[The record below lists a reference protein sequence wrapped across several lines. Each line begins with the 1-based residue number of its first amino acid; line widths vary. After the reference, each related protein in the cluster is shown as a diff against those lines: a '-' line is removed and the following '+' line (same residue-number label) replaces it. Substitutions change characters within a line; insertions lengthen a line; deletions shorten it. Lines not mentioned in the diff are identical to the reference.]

1 MKAAVLH
8 EFGKPLA
15 IEEVPQPKP
24 GADEVLI
31 EVEGCGVCH
40 SDLHIADGDW
50 AQFKGI
56 VKRPLILGHEI
67 AGRVV
72 EKGGPVRGFDVGDR
86 VGVPW
91 IHWTCGQCEFCQE
104 GNENLCVAQKIT
116 GVTVDGGYAEFVK
129 APATHVMK
137 IPEGLS
143 SIQAAPLFCAGVT
156 VFRALKQA
164 RIAPG
169 QRLAVF
175 GVGGLGHLA
184 VQIGRT
190 LGAEITAVDISDE
203 KLALAKSLGALNAL
217 NAASTNVVQEL
228 RSKGGVHV
236 ALVTSAAKAAYSTA
250 FKCVRP
256 TGTLLV
262 VGLPAEDIC
271 FSPVLMAGGE
281 VRIQA
286 SAVGTRE
293 DLREVLAM
301 AANGDI
307 HCEVSTRPLE
317 QANRVLEELRT
328 GQISGRVVLTPK
340 VGPLLTL

>member
-1 MKAAVLH
+1 MKAALLH
-8 EFGKPLA
+8 EFRKPLV

-24 GADEVLI
+24 GAGEVLI
-31 EVEGCGVCH
+31 EVEACGVCH
-40 SDLHIADGDW
+40 SDLHVRDGDW
-50 AQFKGI
+50 AQLKGI

-72 EKGGPVRGFDVGDR
+72 ETGGDVRDFKIGDR

-91 IHWTCGQCEFCQE
+91 IHWTCGQCEFCRE
-104 GNENLCVAQKIT
+104 SHENLCVAQKIT

-129 APATHVMK
+129 APATHVTR
-137 IPEGLS
+137 IPENLS
-143 SIQAAPLFCAGVT
+143 AVEAAPLFCAGVT

-164 RIAPG
+164 IISPG
-169 QRLAVF
+169 HRLAIF

-190 LGAEITAVDISDE
+190 FGAEITAVDISDE
-203 KLALAKSLGALNAL
+203 KLALAKSLGAVNAL
-217 NAASTNVVQEL
+217 NAASTNVVQEM
-228 RSKGGVHV
+228 RAKGGVHV

-250 FKCVRP
+250 FRCIRP

-271 FSPVLMAGGE
+271 FSPVHMAGAE
-281 VRIQA
+281 IRIQA

-293 DLREVLAM
+293 DLRDVLALAAKGSIGCEVL
-301 AANGDI
+301 
-307 HCEVSTRPLE
+307 TRPLTD
-317 QANRVLEELRT
+317 ANEVLEELR
-328 GQISGRVVLTPK
+328 GGRISGRVVLTPK
-340 VGPLLTL
+340 VGVL